1 MIIYYDHKNNFK
13 VRSFKNHNLSQ
24 RFNKMIMIFNN
35 LERENMYLVI
45 FGRNQ
50 EILTTVNCEGELW
63 GGAFAQ

>member
-35 LERENMYLVI
+35 LEREN
-45 FGRNQ
+45 
-50 EILTTVNCEGELW
+50 TW
-63 GGAFAQ
+63 